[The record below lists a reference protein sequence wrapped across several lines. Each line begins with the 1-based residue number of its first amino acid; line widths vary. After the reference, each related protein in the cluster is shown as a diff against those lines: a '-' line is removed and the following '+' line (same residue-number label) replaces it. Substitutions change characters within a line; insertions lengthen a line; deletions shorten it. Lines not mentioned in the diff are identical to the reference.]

1 MGSDKLKYDY
11 ALLKLKQKVSLPS
24 YVELGADYAKEDE
37 PLGIVGYRGPAC
49 NIHTAPQIS
58 LWKAKGHSVEDFSLK
73 HNLSTC

>member
-49 NIHTAPQIS
+49 NLHTAPQIS
-58 LWKAKGHSVEDFSLK
+58 LWKAKNHTVDNFLLNHK
-73 HNLSTC
+73 LSTF